1 MNNSILFEKMTESHD
16 MLLETI
22 RHFIAC
28 AMADLAVTSFTY
40 LEHVWRLWLMYSKRT
55 TPWSQFSDIS
65 QCNWQLVN
73 QSADWQQLKR
83 GGTLH
88 PLTFTRQGLCQR
100 ADLSLTQDRDW
111 DTSAGT
117 RDCLG
122 SLAFLYWLLLQVVFI
137 FLWSCHLNWIQLWM
151 FKSVPGAGLWCTQR
165 RRSIL
170 SVR

>member
-22 RHFIAC
+22 RHFITR
-28 AMADLAVTSFTY
+28 AMANLAVTSFTY

-83 GGTLH
+83 GGSLH

-100 ADLSLTQDRDW
+100 ADLSLTQDRSGHKGLSGKPRFPVLTVF
-111 DTSAGT
+111 TS
-117 RDCLG
+117 RFYI
-122 SLAFLYWLLLQVVFI
+122 SLELPA
-137 FLWSCHLNWIQLWM
+137 
-151 FKSVPGAGLWCTQR
+151 
-165 RRSIL
+165 
-170 SVR
+170 